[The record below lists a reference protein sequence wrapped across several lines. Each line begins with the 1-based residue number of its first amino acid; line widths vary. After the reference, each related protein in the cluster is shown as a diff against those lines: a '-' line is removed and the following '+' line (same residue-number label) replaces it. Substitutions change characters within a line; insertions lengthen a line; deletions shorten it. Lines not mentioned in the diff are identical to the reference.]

1 MTKEQAI
8 EYLKADIKHWENTS
22 VSTDHLNMAI
32 KSLEQQPSD
41 DCVSRQAVLNTLFYK
56 SDNNCEV
63 VLNKELQ
70 DSIKALPPVTP
81 KIPTSND
88 CVSMSELKNILSKLE
103 PKCKKYG
110 IDSIYDEALWDFTDE
125 LRALKPV
132 TPVQNW
138 IPVSERLPENEEDV
152 FLSVNGDILKGY
164 FKFDETCYDSGF
176 EDLDETGW
184 YDEHDEFLYNQDI
197 NAWQPLPQPYEE
209 K

>member
-1 MTKEQAI
+1 MTKEEIIEECKQRLGFETDYEMYSLCQHEKDFYNAI
-8 EYLKADIKHWENTS
+8 IKA
-22 VSTDHLNMAI
+22 
-32 KSLEQQPSD
+32 LEQQPSE

-125 LRALKPV
+125 LRALKPA
-132 TPVQNW
+132 TPTRKKGKWKAIDDTHSQCMECGAIFCITSN
-138 IPVSERLPENEEDV
+138 NEGEVNYCPNCSAKMIGDNDGRED
-152 FLSVNGDILKGY
+152 N
-164 FKFDETCYDSGF
+164 
-176 EDLDETGW
+176 
-184 YDEHDEFLYNQDI
+184 
-197 NAWQPLPQPYEE
+197 
-209 K
+209 